1 MKGFTRTE
9 TRFSLCGLN
18 CALCSMH
25 LGGCCPGCGVVVT
38 EVARYCPECGA
49 RLPKA
54 VRRQEAAV

>member
-25 LGGCCPGCGVVVT
+25 LGGIVPAAAAEQGT
-38 EVARYCPECGA
+38 RTAR
-49 RLPKA
+49 
-54 VRRQEAAV
+54 